1 MYHSRI
7 KNNKINRLHERFL
20 RFLCNAKQ
28 SSFHK
33 LLERDNSV
41 SIHKQ
46 KLGFLA
52 VEMLRIIKGVA
63 PTLVKE
69 MFPSNKENR
78 YKL

>member
-1 MYHSRI
+1 MYHSCI
-7 KNNKINRLHERFL
+7 KNNKINRLHEGFL
-20 RFLCNAKQ
+20 RFICNAKQ

-41 SIHKQ
+41 SIHERN
-46 KLGFLA
+46 LDFLA
-52 VEMLRIIKGVA
+52 VEMLKIIKGVA

-69 MFPSNKENR
+69 MVPSNKENI